1 MQVISTKDFLEY
13 MLLKSKKMEDKN
25 IEEFYDYLLKIESN
39 GITSEKN
46 IFKCYVDSVE
56 ADVDTVIATV
66 KIYCN

>member
-25 IEEFYDYLLKIESN
+25 KEEFYDYLLKIESN